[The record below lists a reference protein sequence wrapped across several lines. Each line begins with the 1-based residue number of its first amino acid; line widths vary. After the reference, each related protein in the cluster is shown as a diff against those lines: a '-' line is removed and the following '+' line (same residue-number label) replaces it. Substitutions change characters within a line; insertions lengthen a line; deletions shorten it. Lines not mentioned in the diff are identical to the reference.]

1 MNDNESA
8 AASTKEVLYRM
19 LTNMKSSDEHYYEK
33 KRQLRLFIL
42 QDYLALIMSTASGTG
57 TTG

>member
-1 MNDNESA
+1 MNVNESA

-19 LTNMKSSDEHYYEK
+19 LTNMKSSDEYYYEK
-33 KRQLRLFIL
+33 KRQLRLFFL